1 MAVPVDN
8 TNANVAITIGV
19 DNKQYKAEGIMKTP
33 FLKGNIYTFE
43 LTLNNTALQVSG
55 DVSVSPWVEDETST
69 STGNGGVLSPIQ

>member
-8 TNANVAITIGV
+8 TNANVTITIGV
-19 DNKQYKAEGIMKTP
+19 DDKQYQAEGLMATP
-33 FLKGNIYTFE
+33 FLMGNIYTFE

-55 DVSVSPWVEDETST
+55 EVSVSPWIEDETSA